1 MRRNR
6 LAPVNREDGRETVGF
21 ETRNRRTVHRGRTKL
36 AGEMSGKCGN
46 DSIERR
52 SIEKDLIEKDS
63 LEREIQRE
71 LILLSVKK
79 KLREAGIIEKTDN
92 EISDEKD

>member
-1 MRRNR
+1 M
-6 LAPVNREDGRETVGF
+6 GF
-21 ETRNRRTVHRGRTKL
+21 ETRNRRAVHRGRAKL
-36 AGEMSGKCGN
+36 SGEMSGKCGN
-46 DSIERR
+46 DSIERGSIER
-52 SIEKDLIEKDS
+52 GSIERNLIEKDLIEKDLIEKDS
-63 LEREIQRE
+63 IEREIQRE

>member
-1 MRRNR
+1 M
-6 LAPVNREDGRETVGF
+6 
-21 ETRNRRTVHRGRTKL
+21 HRGLTKL
-36 AGEMSGKCGN
+36 SGRLSGKCEN
-46 DSIERR
+46 DPIERDSIER
-52 SIEKDLIEKDS
+52 DS

-79 KLREAGIIEKTDN
+79 ELREAGIIEKTDN

>member
-1 MRRNR
+1 M
-6 LAPVNREDGRETVGF
+6 GF

-36 AGEMSGKCGN
+36 AGKISGKCGN
-46 DSIERR
+46 DSIERGSIER
-52 SIEKDLIEKDS
+52 DLIEKDLIEKDLIEKDS
-63 LEREIQRE
+63 IEREIQRE